1 VLSLLLQRISLLPT
15 GVKILTVTIAP
26 GARIVGSC
34 VYADDD
40 QLTNFGVLLCTVT
53 STVAEL
59 AATENIVKAPA
70 QTMRNAKF
78 LLKYMI
84 ILKNV

>member
-1 VLSLLLQRISLLPT
+1 MAEQA
-15 GVKILTVTIAP
+15 GQIAALFGDWP
-26 GARIVGSC
+26 ETLIWTCLEDRMGQ